1 MAWISDA
8 VDAQYTVD
16 TVSKQQ
22 ALLPS
27 SNAFSIF
34 PKDHVLRVFQLDAL
48 ASQHELGEVL
58 HTALFS
64 IFDIPP
70 LQSFRFA
77 YQEELVLLLDAVLYR
92 LSVWRMGQSIGD
104 RLQNLV
110 LRDEERAKALGLQN
124 TKSLLPSLAPSRRLL
139 FVHAVMTIL
148 MPYVTRKLQ
157 RKVLEEGWERE
168 PPTSTRHRLA
178 KAFRYAVITWSV
190 LSLVNTF
197 NFLMTGQYRTLTE
210 RLLSLR
216 LVYGSQ
222 RMMRFTNLLLM
233 NQHVWW
239 RTWMS
244 LLSVLSVGR
253 YLSRLMQSVRSVTSS
268 AAAVGSSNE
277 NLCCACHELPTVCQR
292 SNCGHRYCY
301 YCIKSRLLDSQAS
314 GSFRCMK
321 CGQAVHSCSPA

>member
-1 MAWISDA
+1 MAWIGDA

-27 SNAFSIF
+27 SHAFSIF

-48 ASQHELGEVL
+48 ASQQELVEVL
-58 HTALFS
+58 HMALFQ

-70 LQSFRFA
+70 LQRFRFA
-77 YQEELVLLLDAVLYR
+77 YQEELVLVLDALLYR
-92 LSVWRMGQSIGD
+92 MSVWRMGQSIGD

-110 LRDEERAKALGLQN
+110 LRDEERARLLGLQN

-139 FVHAVMTIL
+139 LVHAIMTLI
-148 MPYVTRKLQ
+148 MPYATRTLQ
-157 RKVLEEGWERE
+157 RKMLEDGWERE
-168 PPTSTRHRLA
+168 PSTSTRHRVA
-178 KAFRYAVITWSV
+178 KTFRYAAITWSV

-197 NFLMTGQYRTLTE
+197 SFLMTGQYRTLAE

-222 RMMRFTNLLLM
+222 RMMRFTNLLYM

-253 YLSRLMQSVRSVTSS
+253 YLNRLMQSLRSVTGL
-268 AAAVGSSNE
+268 AASTLTNE

-321 CGQAVHSCSPA
+321 CGQAVHSCAPA